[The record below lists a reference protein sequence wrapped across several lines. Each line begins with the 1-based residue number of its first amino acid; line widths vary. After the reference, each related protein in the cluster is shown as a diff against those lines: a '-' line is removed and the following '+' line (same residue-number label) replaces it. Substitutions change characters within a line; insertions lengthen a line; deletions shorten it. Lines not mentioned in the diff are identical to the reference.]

1 MQPERLREGPTGEHD
16 EHDEHDEHGEHGERR
31 RHPRPRPDLKRLIA
45 LLEGQI
51 GVRSL
56 ALSGLFL
63 LASFYTLYFGRS
75 FFMPLVLATLFSLL
89 LSPVVRTLKRVAR
102 VPEPLGAGLVMLA
115 LLGALSFGIYELS
128 GPAYDWMAAA
138 PQTLRKVEAKL
149 RDLKRPVAT
158 IGKATEQVEKFAQ
171 VGAGPAKPQQVTV
184 QAPSWGERLVGQ
196 ATDVVAGIF
205 IMLVMLFFLLA
216 SGDLFLR
223 KLIKVLPRLEDR
235 KRAIE
240 IARQVEEEVG
250 RYLGTVTM
258 MNAGIGT
265 AVWISMALVG
275 MPNPLLWG
283 VMVFVS
289 NYVPYLG
296 SIVCYVVIATVGF
309 LTFDTLGRCLLPL
322 GIYLLLNIAEAYVV
336 TPLVLGRR
344 LTLNP
349 VVLFLSLTFWGFLWG
364 IPGAVLA
371 VPIMVVFKI
380 FCDHIEPLAPIGEFL
395 GS

>member
-1 MQPERLREGPTGEHD
+1 MQPGRMREGPTVEDSEHG
-16 EHDEHDEHGEHGERR
+16 EHGEHGERR

-45 LLEGQI
+45 LLEGQV

-89 LSPVVRTLKRVAR
+89 LSPVVRTMKRVAR

-115 LLGALSFGIYELS
+115 LLGALGLGIYELS
-128 GPAYDWMAAA
+128 GPAYDWMASA

-149 RDLKRPVAT
+149 RELKRPVAT

-171 VGAGPAKPQQVTV
+171 VGAGQTKPQQVTV

-235 KRAIE
+235 KRAVE

-289 NYVPYLG
+289 NFVPYLG
-296 SIVCYVVIATVGF
+296 SILCYVVIGVVGF

>member
-1 MQPERLREGPTGEHD
+1 MQPERLREGPPGEPDEPD
-16 EHDEHDEHGEHGERR
+16 EHDEHGERR
-31 RHPRPRPDLKRLIA
+31 RHPRPRPDLRRLIA

-89 LSPVVRTLKRVAR
+89 LSPVVRTMKRVAR
-102 VPEPLGAGLVMLA
+102 VPEPLGAGVVMLA
-115 LLGALSFGIYELS
+115 LLGALGLGIYELS

-149 RDLKRPVAT
+149 RELKRPVAT

-171 VGAGPAKPQQVTV
+171 VGAGQAKPQQVTV
-184 QAPSWGERLVGQ
+184 QAPSWGERLIGQ

-223 KLIKVLPRLEDR
+223 KLIRVLPRLEDR
-235 KRAIE
+235 KRAVE

-289 NYVPYLG
+289 NFVPYLG
-296 SIVCYVVIATVGF
+296 SILCYIVIAVVGF

-322 GIYLLLNIAEAYVV
+322 GIYLLLNFAEAYVV

-395 GS
+395 GG

>member
-1 MQPERLREGPTGEHD
+1 MQPERLHD
-16 EHDEHDEHGEHGERR
+16 EPAPEEGEDRPHE
-31 RHPRPRPDLKRLIA
+31 RPRPDLRQVLA
-45 LLEGQI
+45 LLQEPL
-51 GVRSL
+51 GVRSI

-75 FFMPLVLATLFSLL
+75 FFMPLVLALLFSLL
-89 LSPVVRTLKRVAR
+89 LSPVVRTLKRVVR
-102 VPEPLGAGLVMLA
+102 VPEPLGAGLVMIA
-115 LLGALSFGIYELS
+115 LLGTLGFGIYELS
-128 GPAYDWMAAA
+128 GPAYAWMAGA
-138 PQTLRKVEAKL
+138 PQSLHRVEAKL
-149 RDLKRPVAT
+149 RDLKKPVAT
-158 IGKATEQVEKFAQ
+158 IGRATEQVEKIAQ
-171 VGAGPAKPQQVTV
+171 VGGAPAKPQAVTV
-184 QAPSWGERLVGQ
+184 QAASWGERLLGQ

-235 KRAIE
+235 RRAVE
-240 IARQVEEEVG
+240 IARQVEEDVG
-250 RYLGTVTM
+250 RYLATVTM

-265 AVWISMALVG
+265 AVGISMALVG

-283 VMVFVS
+283 ALVFIS
-289 NYVPYLG
+289 NYIPYLG
-296 SIVCYVVIATVGF
+296 SIVCYVVFAMVGF
-309 LTFDTLGRCLLPL
+309 LTFDTLGRCLLPV
-322 GIYLLLNIAEAYVV
+322 GIYVLLNIAEAYVV

-395 GS
+395 GG